1 MRVSESTKAA
11 CKAGPF
17 TTGCVELSAIK
28 ARYAELP
35 GAIAAGCERMVH
47 PSVLGQ
53 SDRRRHSRF
62 IGAMLAAPFFSAGAA
77 VTLVTSG
84 MGAAVTVAA
93 IFAAFGLCWFAA
105 LLVAA
110 SGKMTLAGQL
120 ALVVGSVA
128 LGALIA
134 AAGGV
139 ASPVAL
145 LAVALPFEAWWIG
158 QSRRAVI
165 WGATSAFVAVLLQP
179 LAGSVLPLDQTEIAA
194 WHWLVPLAWALTL
207 IPRIAP
213 LRGAANAQLDPA
225 GSHRLEDL
233 IDAVVLRIAAH
244 GEVLDVSAKARTM
257 LRLPP
262 ELLFGTGLFDR
273 IHLSDRVPY
282 LSALA
287 DMRDG
292 ALSRR
297 LDLRVRLPQSSGVT
311 ADNYRPFS
319 LEMMRAPGQETVFTL
334 LLREND
340 ELAGLRQ
347 ELAAANEAAA
357 SAEVAKGRFLAVVS
371 HELRTPL
378 NAIIGFSD
386 MLLHEMFGSFK
397 DPRQKEYVGLVRD
410 SGQHLLAVVT
420 SILDVSRI
428 ESGAYATE
436 PEPFRFREAVEMCQ
450 SMMRLQAEAKAIDLQ
465 AQIAPDAGEINA
477 DRRAVQQI
485 LINLVSNA
493 IKFTP
498 EGGNVVIGA
507 KRIGSRLHFWV
518 RDTGIGIAEEDFV
531 NLGKPFMQIQ
541 NDYTR
546 RFEGTGLGLSLVKG
560 LVALHEGTM
569 SIESMPGEGTTVTIS
584 LPVSGPTSRSAEK
597 TGVVPMSAVKA
608 KADGGKGESNGSLR
622 KTA

>member
-1 MRVSESTKAA
+1 M
-11 CKAGPF
+11 
-17 TTGCVELSAIK
+17 
-28 ARYAELP
+28 
-35 GAIAAGCERMVH
+35 AAGCERMVH
-47 PSVLGQ
+47 PSILGQ
-53 SDRRRHSRF
+53 NDRRCQRRF
-62 IGAMLAAPFFSAGAA
+62 IGIMLAAPFFAAGAA

-84 MGAAVTVAA
+84 MGAAVTMAA
-93 IFAAFGLCWFAA
+93 IFATFGLCWFAA

-110 SGKMTLAGQL
+110 SGKMAFAGQVALVMGSLALAG
-120 ALVVGSVA
+120 V
-128 LGALIA
+128 IA
-134 AAGGV
+134 AADGL
-139 ASPVAL
+139 ASPVAML
-145 LAVALPFEAWWIG
+145 VVALPFEAWWIG
-158 QSRRAVI
+158 ASRRAAL
-165 WGATSAFVAVLLQP
+165 WGAIAAFVAILLQ
-179 LAGSVLPLDQTEIAA
+179 AFASSVFPFGPAEITA
-194 WHWLVPLAWALTL
+194 WHWLLPLGWALTVF
-207 IPRIAP
+207 PRVVRLGNPA
-213 LRGAANAQLDPA
+213 GAQLDPA
-225 GSHRLEDL
+225 PDDRLENI
-233 IDAVVLRIAAH
+233 IDAVVLRAGRH
-244 GEVLDVSAKARTM
+244 GEVLDASAKSRTI
-257 LRLPP
+257 LKLQP
-262 ELLFGTGLFDR
+262 ELLFGSGLFDR
-273 IHLSDRVPY
+273 IHLSDRVAY

-292 ALSRR
+292 ASARR
-297 LDLRVRLPQSSGVT
+297 LDLRVRLPQNGNGPT

-319 LEMMRAPGQETVFTL
+319 LELMRAEQEDVFAL
-334 LLREND
+334 VLREND
-340 ELAGLRQ
+340 ELAGLRE
-347 ELAAANEAAA
+347 ELAAAKEAAA

-386 MLLHEMFGSFK
+386 MLLHEMFGTFK
-397 DPRQKEYVGLVRD
+397 DPRQKEYVGLVKE

-428 ESGAYATE
+428 EAGAYATE
-436 PEPFRFREAVEMCQ
+436 PEPFRFVEAVEMCQ
-450 SMMRLQAEAKAIDLQ
+450 SMMRLQAEAKNIDLQ

-498 EGGNVVIGA
+498 DGGDVVVGA

-518 RDTGIGIAEEDFV
+518 RDTGIGIAEEDFA

-584 LPVSGPTSRSAEK
+584 LPVNGPKGRSTDK
-597 TGVVPMSAVKA
+597 PGVLPMPAA
-608 KADGGKGESNGSLR
+608 KAETKGDRHGSLR

>member
-1 MRVSESTKAA
+1 
-11 CKAGPF
+11 
-17 TTGCVELSAIK
+17 
-28 ARYAELP
+28 
-35 GAIAAGCERMVH
+35 MVH
-47 PSVLGQ
+47 PAIIGQ
-53 SDRRRHSRF
+53 GDRLRQRRF
-62 IGAMLAAPFFSAGAA
+62 IGIMLAAPFFAAGAA

-84 MGAAVTVAA
+84 MGAAVTVAT

-110 SGKMTLAGQL
+110 SGKMTLAAQVALAAGGL
-120 ALVVGSVA
+120 ALA
-128 LGALIA
+128 GAVA
-134 AAGGV
+134 AAGGL

-145 LAVALPFEAWWIG
+145 LALALPFEAWWIG
-158 QSRRAVI
+158 GSKRAAL
-165 WGATSAFVAVLLQP
+165 WGGLSALAAMLLQP
-179 LAGSVLPLDQTEIAA
+179 FVASVVPLGGAQVAA
-194 WHWLVPLAWALTL
+194 WHWLLPLAWGLTL
-207 IPRIAP
+207 VPR
-213 LRGAANAQLDPA
+213 LAALGDAARAQPA
-225 GSHRLEDL
+225 LLSNDRLEDM
-233 IDAVVLRIAAH
+233 IDAVVLHVARH
-244 GEVLDVSAKARTM
+244 GEVLDASAKARTI
-257 LRLPP
+257 LKLPP
-262 ELLFGTGLFDR
+262 ELLFGAGLFDR
-273 IHLSDRVPY
+273 IHLSDRVAY

-292 ALSRR
+292 ALARR
-297 LDLRVRLPQSSGVT
+297 LDLRVRLPQDGSAST
-311 ADNYRPFS
+311 ADNYRPFQ
-319 LEMMRAPGQETVFTL
+319 LELMRAEEQQETFTL

-340 ELAGLRQ
+340 ETAELRD

-386 MLLHEMFGSFK
+386 MLLHEMFGGFK
-397 DPRQKEYVGLVRD
+397 DPRQKEYVGLVKE

-428 ESGAYATE
+428 EAGAYATE
-436 PEPFRFREAVEMCQ
+436 PEPFRFIEAVEMCQ
-450 SMMRLQAEAKAIDLQ
+450 SMMQLQANAKNIGLQ

-493 IKFTP
+493 VKFTP
-498 EGGNVVIGA
+498 DGGNVVVGA

-560 LVALHEGTM
+560 LVALHDGTM

-584 LPVSGPTSRSAEK
+584 LPVNGPKRSATERN
-597 TGVVPMSAVKA
+597 GVLPMPATRTKGDA
-608 KADGGKGESNGSLR
+608 KGDRNGSLR

>member
-1 MRVSESTKAA
+1 
-11 CKAGPF
+11 
-17 TTGCVELSAIK
+17 
-28 ARYAELP
+28 
-35 GAIAAGCERMVH
+35 MVH
-47 PSVLGQ
+47 PAIVGRD
-53 SDRRRHSRF
+53 DRLRQRRF
-62 IGAMLAAPFFSAGAA
+62 IGIMLAAPFFAAGAA

-84 MGAAVTVAA
+84 MGAAVTVAT

-110 SGKMTLAGQL
+110 SGKMALAAQVALAAGGLALAG
-120 ALVVGSVA
+120 A
-128 LGALIA
+128 IA
-134 AAGGV
+134 AAGGL

-145 LAVALPFEAWWIG
+145 LALALPFEAWWIAG
-158 QSRRAVI
+158 SKRAAL
-165 WGATSAFVAVLLQP
+165 WGGISALAAVLLQP
-179 LAGSVLPLDQTEIAA
+179 FVGSVVPLGAVQVAV
-194 WHWLVPLAWALTL
+194 WHWLLPLAWGLTL
-207 IPRIAP
+207 VPRLAALGDAARAP
-213 LRGAANAQLDPA
+213 ALLPSD
-225 GSHRLEDL
+225 RLEDM
-233 IDAVVLRIAAH
+233 IDAVVLHVARH
-244 GEVLDVSAKARTM
+244 GEVLDASAKARTI
-257 LRLPP
+257 LKLPP
-262 ELLFGTGLFDR
+262 ELLFGAGLFDR
-273 IHLSDRVPY
+273 IHLSDRVAY

-287 DMRDG
+287 DLRDG
-292 ALSRR
+292 ALARR
-297 LDLRVRLPQSSGVT
+297 LDLRVRLPQDGNAPM
-311 ADNYRPFS
+311 ADNYRPFQ
-319 LEMMRAPGQETVFTL
+319 LELVRAEGQQETFTL

-340 ELAGLRQ
+340 EIAELRD

-386 MLLHEMFGSFK
+386 MLLHEMFGGFK

-428 ESGAYATE
+428 EAGAYATE
-436 PEPFRFREAVEMCQ
+436 PEPFRFIEAVEMCQ
-450 SMMRLQAEAKAIDLQ
+450 SMMQLQANAKNIDLQ

-498 EGGNVVIGA
+498 DGGDVVVGA
-507 KRIGSRLHFWV
+507 KRIGTRLHFWV
-518 RDTGIGIAEEDFV
+518 RDTGIGIAEEDFA

-560 LVALHEGTM
+560 LVALHDGTM

-584 LPVSGPTSRSAEK
+584 LPVNGPKKRATDRN
-597 TGVVPMSAVKA
+597 GVLPMPATRTKGDA
-608 KADGGKGESNGSLR
+608 KGDRNGSLR

>member
-1 MRVSESTKAA
+1 
-11 CKAGPF
+11 
-17 TTGCVELSAIK
+17 
-28 ARYAELP
+28 
-35 GAIAAGCERMVH
+35 MVH
-47 PSVLGQ
+47 PSVHER
-53 SDRRRHSRF
+53 SDRERQRRF
-62 IGAMLAAPFFSAGAA
+62 IGVMLAAPFFAAGAA

-84 MGAAVTVAA
+84 MGAAVTMAA
-93 IFAAFGLCWFAA
+93 IFAAFGLCWFVA

-110 SGKMTLAGQL
+110 TGKMAVAGPIALTMAAL
-120 ALVVGSVA
+120 ALG
-128 LGALIA
+128 GLIG
-134 AAGGV
+134 AAGGLS
-139 ASPVAL
+139 SPVAM
-145 LAVALPFEAWWIG
+145 LALALPFEAWWIG
-158 QSRRAVI
+158 ASRRAAL
-165 WGATSAFVAVLLQP
+165 WGAASAIIAIALQP
-179 LAGSVLPLDQTEIAA
+179 LSAAFLPFADAHIAA

-207 IPRIAP
+207 IPRISAF
-213 LRGAANAQLDPA
+213 RGTVGAADTVDA
-225 GSHRLEDL
+225 GERLEDI
-233 IDAVVLRIAAH
+233 IDAVILRVARH
-244 GEVLDVSAKARTM
+244 GEVMDASAKART
-257 LRLPP
+257 LLKLPP
-262 ELLFGTGLFDR
+262 ELLSGTGLFDR
-273 IHLSDRVPY
+273 VHLSDRVSY

-292 ALSRR
+292 ALSRH
-297 LDLRVRLPQSSGVT
+297 LELRIRLPQSGAQNGHGLV
-311 ADNYRPFS
+311 ADNYQPFA
-319 LEMMRAPGQETVFTL
+319 LELMRGEDQSDVFTL
-334 LLREND
+334 VLRQNDETARLRE
-340 ELAGLRQ
+340 ELAQ
-347 ELAAANEAAA
+347 ANETAAA
-357 SAEVAKGRFLAVVS
+357 AEVAKGRFLAVVS

-386 MLLHEMFGSFK
+386 MLLHEMFGAFK

-436 PEPFRFREAVEMCQ
+436 PEPFRFIEAVDMCQ
-450 SMMRLQAEAKAIDLQ
+450 SMMRLQAQAKDIDLQ
-465 AQIAPDAGEINA
+465 TQIAPDAGDINA
-477 DRRAVQQI
+477 DRRAVQQM

-498 EGGNVVIGA
+498 DGGDVVVGA

-518 RDTGIGIAEEDFV
+518 RDTGIGIAEEDFA

-584 LPVSGPTSRSAEK
+584 LPVSGPKGRPANP
-597 TGVVPMSAVKA
+597 TGVLTMPVTRA
-608 KADGGKGESNGSLR
+608 KGDRNGSLR

>member
-1 MRVSESTKAA
+1 M
-11 CKAGPF
+11 
-17 TTGCVELSAIK
+17 
-28 ARYAELP
+28 
-35 GAIAAGCERMVH
+35 AAGCERMVH
-47 PSVLGQ
+47 PSILGQ
-53 SDRRRHSRF
+53 NDRRCQRRF
-62 IGAMLAAPFFSAGAA
+62 IGVMLAAPFFAAGAA

-84 MGAAVTVAA
+84 MGVAVTMAA
-93 IFAAFGLCWFAA
+93 IFATFGLCWFAA

-110 SGKMTLAGQL
+110 SGKMAFAGQVALVMGSLALAG
-120 ALVVGSVA
+120 V
-128 LGALIA
+128 IA
-134 AAGGV
+134 AAGGM
-139 ASPVAL
+139 ASPVAML
-145 LAVALPFEAWWIG
+145 VVALPFEAWWIG
-158 QSRRAVI
+158 ASRRAAL
-165 WGATSAFVAVLLQP
+165 WGAVSACVAVLLQAF
-179 LAGSVLPLDQTEIAA
+179 AGSVFSFGPAEIAA
-194 WHWLVPLAWALTL
+194 WHWLLPLAWALTL
-207 IPRIAP
+207 VPR
-213 LRGAANAQLDPA
+213 LAALGSPAGAQLDPA
-225 GSHRLEDL
+225 TDDRLENI
-233 IDAVVLRIAAH
+233 IDAVVLRAGRH
-244 GEVLDVSAKARTM
+244 GEVLDASAKARTI
-257 LRLPP
+257 LKLQP

-273 IHLSDRVPY
+273 IHLSDRVAY

-292 ALSRR
+292 APARR
-297 LDLRVRLPQSSGVT
+297 LDLRVRLPQNGNGPT

-319 LEMMRAPGQETVFTL
+319 LELARGEEQQDVLTFV
-334 LLREND
+334 LREND
-340 ELAGLRQ
+340 ELAGLRE
-347 ELAAANEAAA
+347 ELAAAKEAAA

-386 MLLHEMFGSFK
+386 MLLHEMFGTFK
-397 DPRQKEYVGLVRD
+397 DPRQKEYVGLVKE

-428 ESGAYATE
+428 EAGAYATE
-436 PEPFRFREAVEMCQ
+436 PEPFRFVEAVEMCQ
-450 SMMRLQAEAKAIDLQ
+450 SMMRLQADAKNIDLQ

-498 EGGNVVIGA
+498 DGGDVVVGA

-518 RDTGIGIAEEDFV
+518 RDTGIGIAEEDFA

-584 LPVSGPTSRSAEK
+584 LPVNGPNGHSNDK
-597 TGVVPMSAVKA
+597 PGVLPMPAA
-608 KADGGKGESNGSLR
+608 KAETKGDRHGSLR

>member
-1 MRVSESTKAA
+1 
-11 CKAGPF
+11 
-17 TTGCVELSAIK
+17 
-28 ARYAELP
+28 
-35 GAIAAGCERMVH
+35 MVH

-110 SGKMTLAGQL
+110 SVKMTLAGQL

-145 LAVALPFEAWWIG
+145 LAVAVPFEAWWIG

-165 WGATSAFVAVLLQP
+165 WGAISAFVAVLLQP

-213 LRGAANAQLDPA
+213 LRGAASAQFDPA

-518 RDTGIGIAEEDFV
+518 RDTGIGIAEEDFA

-584 LPVSGPTSRSAEK
+584 LPVSGPTGRSAEK
-597 TGVVPMSAVKA
+597 AGVVPMSAAKA
-608 KADGGKGESNGSLR
+608 RADGGKGESNGSLR

>member
-1 MRVSESTKAA
+1 M
-11 CKAGPF
+11 P
-17 TTGCVELSAIK
+17 IK
-28 ARYAELP
+28 ARYVELP
-35 GAIAAGCERMVH
+35 GAMAAGCERMVH
-47 PSVLGQ
+47 PSILGRGERERQ
-53 SDRRRHSRF
+53 RRF
-62 IGAMLAAPFFSAGAA
+62 IGAMLAAPFFAAGAA

-84 MGAAVTVAA
+84 MGAAVTMAA
-93 IFAAFGLCWFAA
+93 IFAAFGLCWFVA

-110 SGKMTLAGQL
+110 TGKMDLAGRAAL
-120 ALVVGSVA
+120 AAAGIA
-128 LGALIA
+128 LGGLIA
-134 AAGGV
+134 AAGGLS
-139 ASPVAL
+139 SPVAML
-145 LAVALPFEAWWIG
+145 VVALPFEAWWIG
-158 QSRRAVI
+158 ASRRAAL
-165 WGATSAFVAVLLQP
+165 WGAVSAVVAILCQP
-179 LAGSVLPLDQTEIAA
+179 LAAGILPVAGAQIAP

-207 IPRIAP
+207 LPRITASHS
-213 LRGAANAQLDPA
+213 AAAAADA
-225 GSHRLEDL
+225 MDSSDRLEDM
-233 IDAVVLRIAAH
+233 IDAVVLRVARH
-244 GEVLDVSAKARTM
+244 GEVLDASAKART
-257 LRLPP
+257 LLKLPP
-262 ELLFGTGLFDR
+262 ELLSGTGLFDR
-273 IHLSDRVPY
+273 VHLSDRVSY

-292 ALSRR
+292 AASRR
-297 LDLRVRLPQSSGVT
+297 LELRIRLPQDGNGLA

-319 LEMMRAPGQETVFTL
+319 LEMLRARDAGEVFTL
-334 LLREND
+334 VLREND
-340 ELAGLRQ
+340 EIARLR
-347 ELAAANEAAA
+347 EDLAAANDTAAA
-357 SAEVAKGRFLAVVS
+357 AEVAKGRFLAVVS

-386 MLLHEMFGSFK
+386 MLLHEMFGGFK

-428 ESGAYATE
+428 ESGAYAAE
-436 PEPFRFREAVEMCQ
+436 PEPFRFIEAVDMCQ
-450 SMMRLQAEAKAIDLQ
+450 SMMRLQAQAKNIDLQ

-498 EGGNVVIGA
+498 DGGDVVVGA

-560 LVALHEGTM
+560 LVTLHEGTM

-584 LPVSGPTSRSAEK
+584 LPVNGPKGRPADK
-597 TGVVPMSAVKA
+597 AGVLTMPAARA
-608 KADGGKGESNGSLR
+608 KGDRNGSLR

>member
-1 MRVSESTKAA
+1 
-11 CKAGPF
+11 
-17 TTGCVELSAIK
+17 
-28 ARYAELP
+28 
-35 GAIAAGCERMVH
+35 MVH
-47 PSVLGQ
+47 PAIVGRD
-53 SDRRRHSRF
+53 DRLRQRRF
-62 IGAMLAAPFFSAGAA
+62 IGIMLAAPFFAAGAA

-84 MGAAVTVAA
+84 MGAAVTVAT

-110 SGKMTLAGQL
+110 SGKMALAAQVALAAGGLALAG
-120 ALVVGSVA
+120 A
-128 LGALIA
+128 IA
-134 AAGGV
+134 AAGGL

-145 LAVALPFEAWWIG
+145 LALALPFEAWWIG
-158 QSRRAVI
+158 GSRRAAL
-165 WGATSAFVAVLLQP
+165 WGGISALAAVLLQP
-179 LAGSVLPLDQTEIAA
+179 FVGSVVPLGAVQVAA
-194 WHWLVPLAWALTL
+194 WHWLLPLAWGLTL
-207 IPRIAP
+207 VPRLAALGDAARAP
-213 LRGAANAQLDPA
+213 ALLPSD
-225 GSHRLEDL
+225 RLEDM
-233 IDAVVLRIAAH
+233 IDAVVLHVARH
-244 GEVLDVSAKARTM
+244 GEVLDASAKARTI
-257 LRLPP
+257 LKLPP
-262 ELLFGTGLFDR
+262 ELLFGAGLFDR
-273 IHLSDRVPY
+273 IHLSDRVAY

-287 DMRDG
+287 DLRDG
-292 ALSRR
+292 ALARR
-297 LDLRVRLPQSSGVT
+297 LDLRVRLPQDGNAPM
-311 ADNYRPFS
+311 ADNYRPFQ
-319 LEMMRAPGQETVFTL
+319 LELVRAEEQQETFTL

-340 ELAGLRQ
+340 EIAELRD

-386 MLLHEMFGSFK
+386 MLLHEMFGGFK

-428 ESGAYATE
+428 EAGAYATE
-436 PEPFRFREAVEMCQ
+436 PEPFRFIEAVEMCR
-450 SMMRLQAEAKAIDLQ
+450 SMMQLQANAKNIDLQ

-498 EGGNVVIGA
+498 DGGDVVVGA
-507 KRIGSRLHFWV
+507 KRVGSRLHFWV
-518 RDTGIGIAEEDFV
+518 SDTGIGIAEEDFA

-560 LVALHEGTM
+560 LVALHDGTM

-584 LPVSGPTSRSAEK
+584 LPVNGPKARATDRN
-597 TGVVPMSAVKA
+597 GVLPMPVTRTKGDA
-608 KADGGKGESNGSLR
+608 KGDRNGSLR

>member
-1 MRVSESTKAA
+1 
-11 CKAGPF
+11 
-17 TTGCVELSAIK
+17 
-28 ARYAELP
+28 
-35 GAIAAGCERMVH
+35 MVH
-47 PSVLGQ
+47 PAIIGQ
-53 SDRRRHSRF
+53 GDRLRQRRF
-62 IGAMLAAPFFSAGAA
+62 IGIMLAAPFFAAGAA

-84 MGAAVTVAA
+84 MGAAVTVAT

-110 SGKMTLAGQL
+110 SGKMTLAAQVALAAGGL
-120 ALVVGSVA
+120 ALA
-128 LGALIA
+128 GAVA
-134 AAGGV
+134 AAGGL

-145 LAVALPFEAWWIG
+145 LALALPFEAWWIG
-158 QSRRAVI
+158 GSKRAAL
-165 WGATSAFVAVLLQP
+165 WGGLSTLAAMLLQP
-179 LAGSVLPLDQTEIAA
+179 FVGSVVPLGGAQVAA
-194 WHWLVPLAWALTL
+194 WHWLLPLAWGLTL
-207 IPRIAP
+207 VPR
-213 LRGAANAQLDPA
+213 LAALGDAARAQPA
-225 GSHRLEDL
+225 LLPNDRLEDM
-233 IDAVVLRIAAH
+233 IDAVVLHVARH
-244 GEVLDVSAKARTM
+244 GEVLDASAKARTI
-257 LRLPP
+257 LKLPP
-262 ELLFGTGLFDR
+262 ELLFGAGMFDR
-273 IHLSDRVPY
+273 IHLSDRVAY

-292 ALSRR
+292 ALARR
-297 LDLRVRLPQSSGVT
+297 LDLRVRLPQDGSAST
-311 ADNYRPFS
+311 ADNYRPFQ
-319 LEMMRAPGQETVFTL
+319 LELMRAEEQQETFTL

-340 ELAGLRQ
+340 ETAELRD
-347 ELAAANEAAA
+347 ELAAATEAAA

-386 MLLHEMFGSFK
+386 MLLHEMFGGFK
-397 DPRQKEYVGLVRD
+397 DPRQKEYVGLVKQ

-428 ESGAYATE
+428 EAGAYATE
-436 PEPFRFREAVEMCQ
+436 PEPFRFIEAVEMCQ
-450 SMMRLQAEAKAIDLQ
+450 SMMQLQANAKNIGLQ

-493 IKFTP
+493 VKFTP
-498 EGGNVVIGA
+498 DGGNVVVGA

-560 LVALHEGTM
+560 LVALHDGTM

-584 LPVSGPTSRSAEK
+584 LPVNGPKRSA
-597 TGVVPMSAVKA
+597 TDRNGVLPMSATRTKGDA
-608 KADGGKGESNGSLR
+608 KGDRNGSLR

>member
-1 MRVSESTKAA
+1 M
-11 CKAGPF
+11 
-17 TTGCVELSAIK
+17 
-28 ARYAELP
+28 
-35 GAIAAGCERMVH
+35 AAGCERMVH
-47 PSVLGQ
+47 PSILGQ
-53 SDRRRHSRF
+53 NDRRCQRRF
-62 IGAMLAAPFFSAGAA
+62 IGVMLAAPFFAAGAA

-84 MGAAVTVAA
+84 MGVAVTMAA
-93 IFAAFGLCWFAA
+93 IFATFGLCWFAA

-110 SGKMTLAGQL
+110 SGKMAFAGQVALVMGSLALAG
-120 ALVVGSVA
+120 V
-128 LGALIA
+128 IA
-134 AAGGV
+134 AAGGM
-139 ASPVAL
+139 ASPVAML
-145 LAVALPFEAWWIG
+145 VVALPFEAWWIG
-158 QSRRAVI
+158 ASRRAAL
-165 WGATSAFVAVLLQP
+165 WGAVSACIAVLLQAF
-179 LAGSVLPLDQTEIAA
+179 AGSVFSFGPAEIAA
-194 WHWLVPLAWALTL
+194 WHWLLPLAWALTL
-207 IPRIAP
+207 VPR
-213 LRGAANAQLDPA
+213 LAALGSPAGAQLDPA
-225 GSHRLEDL
+225 TDDRLENI
-233 IDAVVLRIAAH
+233 IDAVVLRAGRH
-244 GEVLDVSAKARTM
+244 GEVLDASAKARTI
-257 LRLPP
+257 LKLQP

-273 IHLSDRVPY
+273 IHLSDRVAY

-292 ALSRR
+292 APARR
-297 LDLRVRLPQSSGVT
+297 LDLRVRLPQNGNGPT

-319 LEMMRAPGQETVFTL
+319 LELARGEEQQDVLTFV
-334 LLREND
+334 LREND
-340 ELAGLRQ
+340 ELAGLRE
-347 ELAAANEAAA
+347 ELAAAKEAAA

-386 MLLHEMFGSFK
+386 MLLHEMFGTFK
-397 DPRQKEYVGLVRD
+397 DPRQKEYVGLVKE

-428 ESGAYATE
+428 EAGAYATE
-436 PEPFRFREAVEMCQ
+436 PEPFRFVEAVEMCQ
-450 SMMRLQAEAKAIDLQ
+450 SMMRLQADAKNIDLQ

-498 EGGNVVIGA
+498 DGGDVVVGA

-518 RDTGIGIAEEDFV
+518 RDTGIGIAEEDFA

-584 LPVSGPTSRSAEK
+584 LPVNGPNGHSNDK
-597 TGVVPMSAVKA
+597 PGVLPMPAA
-608 KADGGKGESNGSLR
+608 KAETKGDRHGSLR

>member
-1 MRVSESTKAA
+1 
-11 CKAGPF
+11 
-17 TTGCVELSAIK
+17 
-28 ARYAELP
+28 
-35 GAIAAGCERMVH
+35 MVH
-47 PSVLGQ
+47 PAIIGQ
-53 SDRRRHSRF
+53 GDRLRQRRF
-62 IGAMLAAPFFSAGAA
+62 IGIMLAAPFFAAGAA

-110 SGKMTLAGQL
+110 SGKMTLAAQVALAAGGL
-120 ALVVGSVA
+120 ALA
-128 LGALIA
+128 GAVA
-134 AAGGV
+134 AAGGL

-145 LAVALPFEAWWIG
+145 LALALPIEAWWIG
-158 QSRRAVI
+158 GSKRAAL
-165 WGATSAFVAVLLQP
+165 WGGLSALAAMLLQP
-179 LAGSVLPLDQTEIAA
+179 FVASVVPLGGAQVAA
-194 WHWLVPLAWALTL
+194 WHWLLPLAWGLTL
-207 IPRIAP
+207 VPR
-213 LRGAANAQLDPA
+213 LAALGDAARAQPA
-225 GSHRLEDL
+225 LLPNDRIEDM
-233 IDAVVLRIAAH
+233 IDAVVLHVARH
-244 GEVLDVSAKARTM
+244 GEVLDASAKARTI
-257 LRLPP
+257 LKLPP
-262 ELLFGTGLFDR
+262 ELLFGAGLFDR
-273 IHLSDRVPY
+273 IHLSDRVAY

-292 ALSRR
+292 ALARR
-297 LDLRVRLPQSSGVT
+297 LDLRVRLPQDGSAST
-311 ADNYRPFS
+311 ADNYRPFQ
-319 LEMMRAPGQETVFTL
+319 LELVRAEGQQETFTL

-340 ELAGLRQ
+340 ETARLRD

-386 MLLHEMFGSFK
+386 MLLHEMFGGFK
-397 DPRQKEYVGLVRD
+397 DPRQKEYVGLVKE

-428 ESGAYATE
+428 EAGAYATE
-436 PEPFRFREAVEMCQ
+436 PEPFRFIEAVEMCQ
-450 SMMRLQAEAKAIDLQ
+450 SMMQLQANAKNIGLQ

-493 IKFTP
+493 VKFTP
-498 EGGNVVIGA
+498 DGGDVVVGA

-531 NLGKPFMQIQ
+531 NLGKPFMQVQ

-560 LVALHEGTM
+560 LVALHDGTM

-584 LPVSGPTSRSAEK
+584 LPVNGPKRSA
-597 TGVVPMSAVKA
+597 TDRNGVLPMSATRTKGDA
-608 KADGGKGESNGSLR
+608 KGDRNGSLR

>member
-1 MRVSESTKAA
+1 
-11 CKAGPF
+11 
-17 TTGCVELSAIK
+17 
-28 ARYAELP
+28 
-35 GAIAAGCERMVH
+35 MVH

-53 SDRRRHSRF
+53 DDRRRESRF
-62 IGAMLAAPFFSAGAA
+62 IGVMLAAPFFSAGAA

-145 LAVALPFEAWWIG
+145 LAVTLPFEAWWIG

-165 WGATSAFVAVLLQP
+165 WGAISALVAVSLQP
-179 LAGSVLPLDQTEIAA
+179 LAGSVLPLGQTEIAA

-207 IPRIAP
+207 IPRVAS
-213 LRGAANAQLDPA
+213 LRATASAQLDPA

-244 GEVLDVSAKARTM
+244 GEVLDASAKARTI

-287 DMRDG
+287 DMRED

-311 ADNYRPFS
+311 ADNYQPFS
-319 LEMMRAPGQETVFTL
+319 LEMMRAPGEETVFTL
-334 LLREND
+334 VLREND

-518 RDTGIGIAEEDFV
+518 RDTGIGIAEEDFA

-584 LPVSGPTSRSAEK
+584 LPVSGPTGRSAEK

>member
-1 MRVSESTKAA
+1 
-11 CKAGPF
+11 
-17 TTGCVELSAIK
+17 
-28 ARYAELP
+28 
-35 GAIAAGCERMVH
+35 MVH

-53 SDRRRHSRF
+53 NDRRRQRRF
-62 IGAMLAAPFFSAGAA
+62 IGVMLAAPFFAAGAA

-84 MGAAVTVAA
+84 LGAAVTMAA
-93 IFAAFGLCWFAA
+93 IFATFGLCWFTA

-110 SGKMTLAGQL
+110 SGRMAFAGQAALAMGSL
-120 ALVVGSVA
+120 ALAAV
-128 LGALIA
+128 IA
-134 AAGGV
+134 AAGGL
-139 ASPVAL
+139 ASPVAML
-145 LAVALPFEAWWIG
+145 VVALPFEAWWIG
-158 QSRRAVI
+158 ASRRAAL
-165 WGATSAFVAVLLQP
+165 WGSVSASVAILLQSF
-179 LAGSVLPLDQTEIAA
+179 AGSVFPFGAAEIAA
-194 WHWLVPLAWALTL
+194 WHWLLPLAWALAL
-207 IPRIAP
+207 VPRIAA
-213 LRGAANAQLDPA
+213 LGDPA
-225 GSHRLEDL
+225 GAQPATDDRLETV
-233 IDAVVLRIAAH
+233 IDAVVLRVGRH
-244 GEVLDVSAKARTM
+244 GEVLDASAKARTI
-257 LRLPP
+257 LKLQP

-273 IHLSDRVPY
+273 IHLSDRVAY

-292 ALSRR
+292 APARR
-297 LDLRVRLPQSSGVT
+297 LDLRVRLPQNGNGPT
-311 ADNYRPFS
+311 ADNYRAFS
-319 LEMMRAPGQETVFTL
+319 LELTRAEQQEDVFTFV
-334 LLREND
+334 LREND
-340 ELAGLRQ
+340 EVAGLRE
-347 ELAAANEAAA
+347 ELAAAKEAAA

-386 MLLHEMFGSFK
+386 MLLHEMFGTFK
-397 DPRQKEYVGLVRD
+397 DPRQKEYVGLVKE

-428 ESGAYATE
+428 EAGAYATE
-436 PEPFRFREAVEMCQ
+436 PEPFRFVEAVEMCQ
-450 SMMRLQAEAKAIDLQ
+450 SMMRLQAEAKNIDLQ

-498 EGGNVVIGA
+498 DGGDVVIGA

-518 RDTGIGIAEEDFV
+518 RDTGIGIAEEDFA

-584 LPVSGPTSRSAEK
+584 LPVNGPRGRSTDK
-597 TGVVPMSAVKA
+597 PGVLPMPATRTE
-608 KADGGKGESNGSLR
+608 GETKGDRDGSLR

>member
-1 MRVSESTKAA
+1 
-11 CKAGPF
+11 
-17 TTGCVELSAIK
+17 
-28 ARYAELP
+28 
-35 GAIAAGCERMVH
+35 MVH
-47 PSVLGQ
+47 PAIVGQ
-53 SDRRRHSRF
+53 GDRLRQRRF
-62 IGAMLAAPFFSAGAA
+62 IGIMLAAPFFAAGAA

-84 MGAAVTVAA
+84 MGAAVTVAT

-110 SGKMTLAGQL
+110 SGKMALAAQVALAAGGLALAG
-120 ALVVGSVA
+120 A
-128 LGALIA
+128 IA
-134 AAGGV
+134 AAGGL

-145 LAVALPFEAWWIG
+145 LALALPFEAWWIG
-158 QSRRAVI
+158 GSKRAAL
-165 WGATSAFVAVLLQP
+165 WGGLSALAAMLLQP
-179 LAGSVLPLDQTEIAA
+179 FVSSVIPLGAVQVAA
-194 WHWLVPLAWALTL
+194 WHWLLPLAWGLTL
-207 IPRIAP
+207 VPR
-213 LRGAANAQLDPA
+213 LAALGDAARAQPA
-225 GSHRLEDL
+225 LLPNDRLEDM
-233 IDAVVLRIAAH
+233 IDAVVLHVARH
-244 GEVLDVSAKARTM
+244 GEVLDASAKARTI
-257 LRLPP
+257 LKLPP
-262 ELLFGTGLFDR
+262 ELLFGAGMFDR
-273 IHLSDRVPY
+273 IHLSDRVAY

-292 ALSRR
+292 ALARR
-297 LDLRVRLPQSSGVT
+297 LDLRVRLPQDGSALT
-311 ADNYRPFS
+311 ADNYRPFQ
-319 LEMMRAPGQETVFTL
+319 LELVRAEGQQETFTL

-340 ELAGLRQ
+340 ETAELRD

-386 MLLHEMFGSFK
+386 MLLHEMFGGFK
-397 DPRQKEYVGLVRD
+397 DPRQKEYVGLVKD

-428 ESGAYATE
+428 EAGAYATE
-436 PEPFRFREAVEMCQ
+436 PEPFRFIEAVEMCQ
-450 SMMRLQAEAKAIDLQ
+450 SMMQLQANAKNIDLQ

-493 IKFTP
+493 VKFTP
-498 EGGNVVIGA
+498 DGGDVVVGA

-560 LVALHEGTM
+560 LVALHDGTL

-584 LPVSGPTSRSAEK
+584 LPVNGPKKSA
-597 TGVVPMSAVKA
+597 TDRNGVLPMPATRTKGDA
-608 KADGGKGESNGSLR
+608 KGDRNGSLR

>member
-1 MRVSESTKAA
+1 M
-11 CKAGPF
+11 
-17 TTGCVELSAIK
+17 
-28 ARYAELP
+28 
-35 GAIAAGCERMVH
+35 AAGCERMVH
-47 PSVLGQ
+47 PSILGQ
-53 SDRRRHSRF
+53 NDRRCQRRF
-62 IGAMLAAPFFSAGAA
+62 IGVMLAAPFFAAGAA

-84 MGAAVTVAA
+84 MGVAVTMAA
-93 IFAAFGLCWFAA
+93 IFATFGLCWFAA

-110 SGKMTLAGQL
+110 SGKMAFAGQVALVMGSLALAGI
-120 ALVVGSVA
+120 
-128 LGALIA
+128 IA
-134 AAGGV
+134 AAGGM
-139 ASPVAL
+139 ASPVAML
-145 LAVALPFEAWWIG
+145 VVALPFEAWWIG
-158 QSRRAVI
+158 ASRRAAF
-165 WGATSAFVAVLLQP
+165 WGALSACVAILLQAF
-179 LAGSVLPLDQTEIAA
+179 AGSVFPFGPAEIAA
-194 WHWLVPLAWALTL
+194 WHWLLPLAWALTL
-207 IPRIAP
+207 IPRV
-213 LRGAANAQLDPA
+213 AALGSPAGAQLDPA
-225 GSHRLEDL
+225 TDDRLENI
-233 IDAVVLRIAAH
+233 IDAVVLRAGRH
-244 GEVLDVSAKARTM
+244 GEVLDASAKARTI
-257 LRLPP
+257 LKLQP

-273 IHLSDRVPY
+273 IHLSDRVAY

-292 ALSRR
+292 APARR
-297 LDLRVRLPQSSGVT
+297 LDLRVRLPQNGNGPT

-319 LEMMRAPGQETVFTL
+319 LELARGEEQQDVLTFV
-334 LLREND
+334 LRDNY
-340 ELAGLRQ
+340 ELAGLRE
-347 ELAAANEAAA
+347 ELAAAKEAAA

-386 MLLHEMFGSFK
+386 MLLHEMFGTFK
-397 DPRQKEYVGLVRD
+397 DPRQKEYVGLVKE

-428 ESGAYATE
+428 EAGAYATE
-436 PEPFRFREAVEMCQ
+436 PEPFRFVEAVEMCQ
-450 SMMRLQAEAKAIDLQ
+450 SMMRLQADAKSIDLQ

-498 EGGNVVIGA
+498 DGGDVVVGA

-518 RDTGIGIAEEDFV
+518 RDTGIGIAEEDFA

-584 LPVSGPTSRSAEK
+584 LPVNGPKGRSNDK
-597 TGVVPMSAVKA
+597 PGVLPMPAA
-608 KADGGKGESNGSLR
+608 KAETKGDRHGSLR

>member
-1 MRVSESTKAA
+1 
-11 CKAGPF
+11 
-17 TTGCVELSAIK
+17 
-28 ARYAELP
+28 
-35 GAIAAGCERMVH
+35 MVH

-53 SDRRRHSRF
+53 DDRRRESRF
-62 IGAMLAAPFFSAGAA
+62 IGVMLAAPFFSAGAA

-165 WGATSAFVAVLLQP
+165 WGAISALVAVLLQP
-179 LAGSVLPLDQTEIAA
+179 LAGSVLPLGQTEIAA

-207 IPRIAP
+207 IPRVAS
-213 LRGAANAQLDPA
+213 LRATASAQLDPA

-244 GEVLDVSAKARTM
+244 GEVLDASAKARTM

-287 DMRDG
+287 DMREG

-297 LDLRVRLPQSSGVT
+297 LDLRVRLPQNSGVT
-311 ADNYRPFS
+311 ADNYQPFS

-334 LLREND
+334 VLREND

-518 RDTGIGIAEEDFV
+518 RDTGIGIAEEDFA

-584 LPVSGPTSRSAEK
+584 LPVSGPPGRSAEK

>member
-1 MRVSESTKAA
+1 
-11 CKAGPF
+11 
-17 TTGCVELSAIK
+17 
-28 ARYAELP
+28 
-35 GAIAAGCERMVH
+35 MVH
-47 PSVLGQ
+47 PAIIGQ
-53 SDRRRHSRF
+53 GDRLRQRRF
-62 IGAMLAAPFFSAGAA
+62 IGIMLAAPFFAAGAA

-84 MGAAVTVAA
+84 MGAAVTVAT

-110 SGKMTLAGQL
+110 SGKMTLAAQVALAAGGL
-120 ALVVGSVA
+120 ALA
-128 LGALIA
+128 GAVA
-134 AAGGV
+134 AAGGL

-145 LAVALPFEAWWIG
+145 LALALPFEAWWIG
-158 QSRRAVI
+158 GSKRAAL
-165 WGATSAFVAVLLQP
+165 WGGLSALAAMLLQP
-179 LAGSVLPLDQTEIAA
+179 FVASVVPLGGAQVAA
-194 WHWLVPLAWALTL
+194 WHWLLPLAWGLTL
-207 IPRIAP
+207 FPR
-213 LRGAANAQLDPA
+213 LAALGDAARAQPA
-225 GSHRLEDL
+225 LLPNDRLEDM
-233 IDAVVLRIAAH
+233 IDAVVLHVARH
-244 GEVLDVSAKARTM
+244 GEVLDASAKARTI
-257 LRLPP
+257 LKLPP
-262 ELLFGTGLFDR
+262 ELLFGAGLFDR
-273 IHLSDRVPY
+273 IHLSDRVAY

-292 ALSRR
+292 ALARR
-297 LDLRVRLPQSSGVT
+297 LDLRVRLPQDGSAST
-311 ADNYRPFS
+311 ADNYRPFQ
-319 LEMMRAPGQETVFTL
+319 LELMRAEEQQETFTL

-340 ELAGLRQ
+340 ETAELRD

-386 MLLHEMFGSFK
+386 MLLHEMFGGFK
-397 DPRQKEYVGLVRD
+397 DPRQKEYVGLVKE

-428 ESGAYATE
+428 EAGAYATE
-436 PEPFRFREAVEMCQ
+436 PEPFRFIEAVEMCQ
-450 SMMRLQAEAKAIDLQ
+450 SMMQLQANAKNIGLQ

-493 IKFTP
+493 VKFTP
-498 EGGNVVIGA
+498 DGGNVVVGA

-560 LVALHEGTM
+560 LVALHDGTM

-584 LPVSGPTSRSAEK
+584 LPVNGPKRSA
-597 TGVVPMSAVKA
+597 TDRNGVLPMPATRTKGDA
-608 KADGGKGESNGSLR
+608 KGDRNGSLR

>member
-1 MRVSESTKAA
+1 M
-11 CKAGPF
+11 
-17 TTGCVELSAIK
+17 
-28 ARYAELP
+28 
-35 GAIAAGCERMVH
+35 AAGCERMVH
-47 PSVLGQ
+47 PSILGQ
-53 SDRRRHSRF
+53 NDRRCQRRF
-62 IGAMLAAPFFSAGAA
+62 IGVMLAAPFFAAGAA

-84 MGAAVTVAA
+84 MGVAVTMAA
-93 IFAAFGLCWFAA
+93 IFATFGLCWFAA

-110 SGKMTLAGQL
+110 SGKMAFAGQVALVMGSLALAGI
-120 ALVVGSVA
+120 
-128 LGALIA
+128 IA
-134 AAGGV
+134 AAGGM
-139 ASPVAL
+139 ASPVAML
-145 LAVALPFEAWWIG
+145 VVALPFEAWWIG
-158 QSRRAVI
+158 ASRRAAL
-165 WGATSAFVAVLLQP
+165 WGALSACVAVLLQAF
-179 LAGSVLPLDQTEIAA
+179 AGSVFPFGPAEIAA
-194 WHWLVPLAWALTL
+194 WHWLLPLAWALTL
-207 IPRIAP
+207 VPRV
-213 LRGAANAQLDPA
+213 AALGSAAGAQLDPA
-225 GSHRLEDL
+225 TDDRLENI
-233 IDAVVLRIAAH
+233 IDAVVLRAGRH
-244 GEVLDVSAKARTM
+244 GEVLDASAKARTI
-257 LRLPP
+257 LKLQP

-273 IHLSDRVPY
+273 IHLSDRVAY

-292 ALSRR
+292 APARR
-297 LDLRVRLPQSSGVT
+297 LDLRVRLPQNGNGPT

-319 LEMMRAPGQETVFTL
+319 LELARGEEQQDVLTFV
-334 LLREND
+334 LREND
-340 ELAGLRQ
+340 ELAGLRE
-347 ELAAANEAAA
+347 ELAAAKEAAA

-386 MLLHEMFGSFK
+386 MLLHEMFGTFK
-397 DPRQKEYVGLVRD
+397 DPRQKEYVGLVKE

-428 ESGAYATE
+428 EAGAYATE
-436 PEPFRFREAVEMCQ
+436 PEPFRFVEAVEMCQ
-450 SMMRLQAEAKAIDLQ
+450 SMMRLQAEAKNIDLQ

-498 EGGNVVIGA
+498 DGGDVVVGA

-518 RDTGIGIAEEDFV
+518 RDTGIGIAEEDFA

-584 LPVSGPTSRSAEK
+584 LPVNGPNGHSNDK
-597 TGVVPMSAVKA
+597 PGVLPMPAA
-608 KADGGKGESNGSLR
+608 KAETKGDRHGSLR